1 VAKNLIGPGG
11 RLYAD
16 PAPGPDEVK
25 FMEDNN
31 SSAYYNSPYYAA
43 HKNEVQ
49 PIPPRHGTAPMDLK
63 DYAPAEV
70 MDAITKAGKVIFHA
84 VGDTGAAK
92 VTRSQ
97 TAATATGHEAAVAD
111 AMVADIQNEDVDG
124 PAFFFHLGDVIY
136 NFGEAQYYY
145 DQFYEPF
152 RAYDR
157 PIFAIPG
164 NHDGMVFG
172 KTSTAPQVPTL
183 AAFLANFC
191 ATKLGPSPDS
201 GSLMRSVMTQPG
213 V

>member
-1 VAKNLIGPGG
+1 MSTNLIGPGG

-25 FMEDNN
+25 FVQDNT
-31 SSAYYNSPYYAA
+31 SAAYYNSPYYLA
-43 HKNEVQ
+43 HKSQVQ
-49 PIPPRHGTAPMDLK
+49 PIPPRRNNLPMSLADFVPSQVMTAINAAHK
-63 DYAPAEV
+63 
-70 MDAITKAGKVIFHA
+70 ISFHC

-97 TAATATGHEAAVAD
+97 TAATAIGHEAAVAD
-111 AMVADIQNEDVDG
+111 AMSAEVKTGGLGG

-172 KTSTAPQVPTL
+172 PGSSAPQIPTL
-183 AAFLANFC
+183 TAFVANFC
-191 ATKLGPSPDS
+191 AP
-201 GSLMRSVMTQPG
+201 
-213 V
+213 